1 MDGRDEGAPAVIRR
15 RVTACLAAALTA
27 VAGSGTA
34 AASTRP
40 PGGTPCLPDS
50 PAHPTCVSGTLKDGT
65 PYEFVVPAH
74 WNGTVV
80 VALDFAGT
88 GRSEPLTARLLADG
102 VARGGTSRAI
112 TGWDIRSAIDNQAEA
127 LARFEQAYGP
137 ARKAIAS
144 GTSMG
149 GFVAAG
155 VAQVHPHAFD
165 AAVPMCGGLGGSVG
179 QWNQK
184 LDTVFVLER
193 LVAPGLPV
201 VDIPADIESARKAW
215 IDALAAAQ
223 QTPQGRARIALAA
236 TIGQLPAWGRNPDGS
251 APPPPDSR
259 DAAALEQ
266 GAYLAL
272 AGGPLP
278 YIGQAMSSRRQIMD
292 VVGGNPSWNTG
303 VDYDKQLSLADPA
316 LRHAVR
322 DLYKAA
328 GLDLAADLRSLAAA
342 PRIAA
347 DPDAVK
353 RFSRGIVLNGD
364 LRIPV
369 LTLSGTGDQISTVAQ
384 QQSYEEN
391 VRRAGASS
399 LLRQTYTETVGHC
412 DFSPAEQEAALTT
425 MLDRLRTGHWP
436 ATSAPAMNA
445 RAAAPGAD
453 PAPRYVPFNPPR
465 FNRPYPG

>member
-1 MDGRDEGAPAVIRR
+1 MIRR

-34 AASTRP
+34 AAASGRP

-50 PAHPTCVSGTLKDGT
+50 PARPTCVSGTLGDGT

-112 TGWDIRSAIDNQAEA
+112 TGWDIRSAIDNQTEA
-127 LARFEQAYGP
+127 LARFEDAYGR
-137 ARKAIAS
+137 ARYAIAS

-149 GFVAAG
+149 GFVSAG
-155 VAQVHPHAFD
+155 AAQVHPRAFD

-236 TIGQLPAWGRNPDGS
+236 SIGQLPAWGRNPDGS
-251 APPPPDSR
+251 APPPPDR
-259 DAAALEQ
+259 GDAAALQQ

-303 VDYDKQLSLADPA
+303 VDYEKQLSTADPA

-328 GLDLAADLRSLAAA
+328 GLDLAADLRTLAAA

-347 DPDAVK
+347 DPGAVE
-353 RFSRGIVLNGD
+353 RFSRGIVLDGD

-369 LTLSGTGDQISTVAQ
+369 LTVSGTGDQISTVAQ

-391 VRRAGASS
+391 VRRAGANS

-412 DFSPAEQEAALTT
+412 DFSPAEQEAALMT
-425 MLDRLRTGHWP
+425 MLDRLRSGHWP

-445 RAAAPGAD
+445 RAAALGAD
-453 PAPRYVPFNPPR
+453 PAPRYVPFTPPR